1 MAVECYT
8 LSPNISLQDDEEFPI
23 LENIAGKFGR
33 MRLSSSTTTLIGSN
47 HSVTLPSSGS
57 STETLTSP
65 TSQRRFDQVEGLA
78 RFGSDYDLMGRL
90 GKGGF
95 GVVYHVRNRFDG
107 LDYAVKRI
115 RLPNSKSSR
124 EKVMREV
131 RALAQLDHPT
141 IIRYYN
147 SWVEKAPP
155 DWNEMEEWMPL
166 SRQPSM

>member
-1 MAVECYT
+1 M
-8 LSPNISLQDDEEFPI
+8 D
-23 LENIAGKFGR
+23 NIAEKLGR
-33 MRLSSSTTTLIGSN
+33 VRHSSSCSTIVGSSLNMRLT
-47 HSVTLPSSGS
+47 SSGS

-65 TSQRRFDQVEGLA
+65 NSQRRLNQLEGLA
-78 RFGSDYDLMGRL
+78 RFDSDYDLIGRL

-95 GVVYHVRNRFDG
+95 GVVYHVQNRFDG
-107 LDYAVKRI
+107 LDYALKRI
-115 RLPNSKSSR
+115 RLPNNKSAR

-155 DWNEMEEWMPL
+155 DWNEIEEWMPL
-166 SRQPSM
+166 SRQPSAYVTH

>member
-1 MAVECYT
+1 MD
-8 LSPNISLQDDEEFPI
+8 NITQKL
-23 LENIAGKFGR
+23 GR
-33 MRLSSSTTTLIGSN
+33 VRHSSSTSTLAGGGAP
-47 HSVTLPSSGS
+47 LPSSGS

-65 TSQRRFDQVEGLA
+65 SSQRRLDQVEGLA
-78 RFGSDYDLMGRL
+78 RFGSDYDLIGRL

-95 GVVYHVRNRFDG
+95 GIVYHVRNRFDG

-115 RLPNSKSSR
+115 RLPNSRSAR
-124 EKVMREV
+124 DKVMREV

-166 SRQPSM
+166 SRQASM

>member
-1 MAVECYT
+1 MKGRLIVCY
-8 LSPNISLQDDEEFPI
+8 ILQDDDEEFPI
-23 LENIAGKFGR
+23 LDNSADKLNR
-33 MRLSSSTTTLIGSN
+33 VRHSSSSSTIVGSSLN
-47 HSVTLPSSGS
+47 VRLTSSGS
-57 STETLTSP
+57 STDTLASP
-65 TSQRRFDQVEGLA
+65 GSQRRLEQVEGLA
-78 RFGSDYDLMGRL
+78 RFGSDYDLIGRL

-95 GVVYHVRNRFDG
+95 GVVYHVQNRFDG

-115 RLPNSKSSR
+115 RLPSNKSSR

-166 SRQPSM
+166 SRQHSM

>member
-1 MAVECYT
+1 MD
-8 LSPNISLQDDEEFPI
+8 NITQKL
-23 LENIAGKFGR
+23 GR
-33 MRLSSSTTTLIGSN
+33 VRHSSSTSTLAGSS
-47 HSVTLPSSGS
+47 HGAPLHSSGS
-57 STETLTSP
+57 STETLTSLS
-65 TSQRRFDQVEGLA
+65 SQRRFDQVEGLA
-78 RFGSDYDLMGRL
+78 RFGSDYDLIGRL

-95 GVVYHVRNRFDG
+95 GIVYHVRNRFDG

-115 RLPNSKSSR
+115 RLPSSR
-124 EKVMREV
+124 SARDKVMREV

>member
-1 MAVECYT
+1 M
-8 LSPNISLQDDEEFPI
+8 LQEEEEEEEFQ
-23 LENIAGKFGR
+23 LLDNIADKFAR
-33 MRLSSSTTTLIGSN
+33 VRHSSSSSTVVGS
-47 HSVTLPSSGS
+47 SLKSRLESSGS

-65 TSQRRFDQVEGLA
+65 GSQRRLDQVEGLA
-78 RFGSDYDLMGRL
+78 RFGSDYDLIGRL

-95 GVVYHVRNRFDG
+95 GVVYHVQNRFDG

-115 RLPNSKSSR
+115 RLPSNKSSR

-155 DWNEMEEWMPL
+155 DWNEMEEWTPL

>member
-1 MAVECYT
+1 
-8 LSPNISLQDDEEFPI
+8 L
-23 LENIAGKFGR
+23 
-33 MRLSSSTTTLIGSN
+33 
-47 HSVTLPSSGS
+47 
-57 STETLTSP
+57 
-65 TSQRRFDQVEGLA
+65 DQVEGLA

-95 GVVYHVRNRFDG
+95 GIVYHVRNRFDG

-115 RLPNSKSSR
+115 RLPSSKSSR

>member
-1 MAVECYT
+1 MIAQYQYYT
-8 LSPNISLQDDEEFPI
+8 SLQDDEDFPI
-23 LENIAGKFGR
+23 LENIAEKFGR
-33 MRLSSSTTTLIGSN
+33 IRLSSSTATLASSS
-47 HSVTLPSSGS
+47 HSATLPSSGS

-65 TSQRRFDQVEGLA
+65 SSQRRFEQVEGLA

-95 GVVYHVRNRFDG
+95 GIVYHVRNRFDG